1 MQGIFSNPIRKVLTV
16 LALSLFSIAA
26 VAADFKEGKHYEVLA
41 QPVKQLDK
49 NKIEVVELFWYG
61 CVHCFKFD
69 PIVTKWAT
77 QQKDDVNFL
86 HSPAMWNKRM
96 ALHAQAFY
104 AAKALGKFE
113 DLHVPLFTALNV
125 ERKRLANE
133 DELADLFAQHGV
145 PKDKFKKAFN
155 SFGVTSS
162 VSRADARARS
172 YGIKGTPEL
181 VVAGKYRISSSMAGG
196 QAEMLKVADF
206 LIEKERTERTQ

>member
-1 MQGIFSNPIRKVLTV
+1 MQGIFSNPIRKVMSV
-16 LALSLFSIAA
+16 LALSLLSISAIAA
-26 VAADFKEGKHYEVLA
+26 DYKAGKHYEVLA
-41 QPVKQLDK
+41 QPVKQL
-49 NKIEVVELFWYG
+49 NKDQIEVVELFWYG

-69 PIVTKWAT
+69 PVVTKWAMK
-77 QQKDDVNFL
+77 QKDDVNFL

-113 DLHVPLFTALNV
+113 ELHVPLFTALNV

-133 DELADLFAQHGV
+133 DELAELFAQHGV
-145 PKDKFKKAFN
+145 PKDKFKKVFN

-162 VSRADARARS
+162 VARADARARS

-206 LIEKERTERTQ
+206 LVEKERQERAK